1 MINNERSRA
10 YLFLHI
16 AIVLYGF
23 TGILGKLIQLEG
35 IVLVWYRMAITLI
48 SLCVFPGLVRK
59 VFSLPRATIL
69 KILGLGIML
78 SLHWVTFFDGIRFS
92 NVSITLSCLAST
104 AFFTS
109 IFEPLVFK
117 RSIQLREMLL
127 GAIVIVGFV
136 FMFNA
141 TDGKYLFGMGLSI
154 LSAVI
159 VALVGVGNKVMVAQ
173 QDPFSITLLEFAGGV
188 LGLTFMLP
196 LYLYFLPETVLIP
209 RPVDLLYLVILAL
222 LCTTLAYNLNMY
234 AIRHISAYT
243 SALSINLEPIYAM
256 IMAWLFFREDKEL
269 SPGFYA
275 GAAIILLSV
284 FLNAWFEWKLT
295 NSRRKLV

>member
-1 MINNERSRA
+1 MINNERGRA
-10 YLFLHI
+10 YLLLHI

-23 TGILGKLIQLEG
+23 TGILGRLIQLEG
-35 IVLVWYRMAITLI
+35 VVLVWYRMVITLI
-48 SLCVFPGLVRK
+48 SLCLFPGLIKKAV
-59 VFSLPRATIL
+59 SLPKATIL
-69 KILGLGIML
+69 KITGLGVLL
-78 SLHWVTFFDGIRFS
+78 SIHWVTFFDGIRFS

-117 RSIQLREMLL
+117 RRIQWREMLL

-141 TDGKYLFGMGLSI
+141 TGGKYLFGMGISI

-159 VALVGVGNKVMVAQ
+159 VALVGVGNKVLVSKE
-173 QDPFSITLLEFAGGV
+173 DPLSITLLEFAGGV
-188 LGLTFMLP
+188 LGLTLMLP
-196 LYLYFLPETVLIP
+196 VYLYFLPETVLIP
-209 RPVDLLYLVILAL
+209 RTIDLFYLIILAL

-256 IMAWLFFREDKEL
+256 IMAWLIFREDKEL

-284 FLNAWFEWKLT
+284 FLNAWYEWQMAS
-295 NSRRKLV
+295 SRRKLV

>member
-1 MINNERSRA
+1 MIRNERSRA
-10 YLFLHI
+10 YLLLHT

-23 TGILGKLIQLEG
+23 TGILGRLIHLEG
-35 IVLVWYRMAITLI
+35 IVLVWYRMAITFV
-48 SLCVFPGLVRK
+48 SLCMFPGLIRK
-59 VFSLPRATIL
+59 ALSLPRKTIL
-69 KILGLGIML
+69 KITGLGVLL
-78 SLHWVTFFDGIRFS
+78 SIHWVTFFDGIRFS

-117 RSIQLREMLL
+117 RRIQIRELLL

-136 FMFNA
+136 FMFQA
-141 TDGKYLFGMGLSI
+141 TEGKFLFGMAISI
-154 LSAVI
+154 VSAII
-159 VALVGVGNKVMVAQ
+159 VAGVGVGNKVLVAQ
-173 QDPFSITLLEFAGGV
+173 ENPLTITILEFAGGV
-188 LGLTFMLP
+188 LGLTIMLP
-196 LYLYFLPETVLIP
+196 VYLFFLPETVLIP
-209 RPVDLLYLVILAL
+209 RPVDIFYLLVLAL
-222 LCTTLAYNLNMY
+222 LCTTLAYNLNLY

-256 IMAWLFFREDKEL
+256 IMAWLIFREDKEL

-284 FLNAWFEWKLT
+284 FLNGWFEYQLSS
-295 NSRRKLV
+295 SRRKLV